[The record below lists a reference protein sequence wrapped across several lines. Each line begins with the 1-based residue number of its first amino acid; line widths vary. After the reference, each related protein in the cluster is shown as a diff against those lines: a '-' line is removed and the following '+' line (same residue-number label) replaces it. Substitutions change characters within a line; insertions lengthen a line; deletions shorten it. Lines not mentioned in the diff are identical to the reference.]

1 MEKIISILSIL
12 IVLPILT
19 LSSCDTSTAPPPTNE
34 ENLTEQ
40 TMDVVYD
47 NVMTYQLS
55 YIRSLQ
61 LSSGAIKDKDT
72 SNSKIT
78 PYFAHFAVL
87 ALLKDPTNQNLEAV
101 KKYIKWYL
109 GKLNGITNPY
119 KGGAE
124 IEGSVYDYF
133 GDSETTQGTYD
144 SVDSYA
150 ATFLEIIME
159 FAQTSGENKS
169 WLEQYKS
176 KISLV
181 ASAMVKTID
190 TDFNQLPGTIT
201 EDEND
206 GLSVASYVYDVKYL
220 MDNCEVNIGL
230 KAAKWLK
237 DNNLIDNDYD
247 FAGLLAKNTEGIGT
261 LWNGTT
267 YDWWKSNSV
276 TTDWK
281 QFYPDATAQLYP
293 GMFNV
298 IEPNSQT
305 ANKLYTQFNKTY
317 TSWASGVTYS
327 SFPWT
332 IIAYAAATINDAVRV
347 NTYLKHINSL
357 NIKGQQKTNWYSM
370 EAGCIVL
377 AIDRIKNPVVD
388 SEYTPIN

>member
-1 MEKIISILSIL
+1 MKKITKIL
-12 IVLPILT
+12 VLLT
-19 LSSCDTSTAPPPTNE
+19 SLPLLAFTSCDTSTDPPPTI
-34 ENLTEQ
+34 ENNLQEQ
-40 TMDVVYD
+40 TMDVVYN

-61 LSSGAIKDKDT
+61 LSSGAIKDTEASK
-72 SNSKIT
+72 SKIT

-87 ALLKDPTNQNLEAV
+87 ALMKEPTDQNIEVV
-101 KKYIKWYL
+101 KKYIQWYL
-109 GKLNGITNPY
+109 SKLNGTTNPH
-119 KGGAE
+119 KGGME

-150 ATFLEIIME
+150 ATFLEIIRE
-159 FAQTSGENKS
+159 FAQISNENKE

-181 ASAMVKTID
+181 ASAMVRTID
-190 TDFNQLPGTIT
+190 TEYNQLPGSMSTD
-201 EDEND
+201 EDD
-206 GLSVASYVYDVKYL
+206 GLSVASYAYDVKYL
-220 MDNCEVNIGL
+220 MDNCEVNLGL

-237 DNNLIDNDYD
+237 DNSLIESDKD
-247 FAGLLAKNTEGIGT
+247 FSELLDKNTDGIRT
-261 LWNGTT
+261 LWNGST
-267 YDWWKSNSV
+267 YDWWKSATV
-276 TTDWK
+276 TTNWSK
-281 QFYPDATAQLYP
+281 FYPDATAQLYP

-298 IEPNSQT
+298 IKPDCEK
-305 ANKLYTQFNKTY
+305 ANKLYTQFNKNY
-317 TSWASGVTYS
+317 TGWANGVSYG

-332 IIAYAAATINDAVRV
+332 IIAYAAATINDATRV

-357 NIKGQQKTNWYSM
+357 NIKGQQKPNWYSM

-377 AIDRIKNPVVD
+377 AIDRINNPVVD

>member
-61 LSSGAIKDKDT
+61 LSSGMRPNID
-72 SNSKIT
+72 
-78 PYFAHFAVL
+78 
-87 ALLKDPTNQNLEAV
+87 AV

-124 IEGSVYDYF
+124 IEGSIYDYF

-201 EDEND
+201 EDC
-206 GLSVASYVYDVKYL
+206 LSVASYVYDVKYL

-237 DNNLIDNDYD
+237 DNSLIDNDYD
-247 FAGLLAKNTEGIGT
+247 FAGLLAKNTEGIGA

-267 YDWWKSNSV
+267 YDWWKSSSV

-317 TSWASGVTYS
+317 TSWANGVTYS

-332 IIAYAAATINDAVRV
+332 IIAYAAATINDTVRV

-377 AIDRIKNPVVD
+377 AIDRIRNPVID